1 MIIICIL
8 LYFFCQSLS
17 SDDTI
22 MGRKLKRSH
31 QYLANINYLLEQV
44 KNSTKYLVNETNQRK
59 LLGFVINFY
68 EAVNRY
74 NHVYFGYKKEGN
86 LNKFSDNPCD
96 EIIKSYLYLQD
107 ICRIAKTP
115 ISVLL
120 RDDPKSQ
127 DILAKIMQKFQD
139 KIQKYLVHIDF
150 FNKEMYNR
158 CTVEKDISPQK

>member
-44 KNSTKYLVNETNQRK
+44 KNSKKYLTNETNQRK

-68 EAVNRY
+68 EAVN
-74 NHVYFGYKKEGN
+74 
-86 LNKFSDNPCD
+86 
-96 EIIKSYLYLQD
+96 
-107 ICRIAKTP
+107 
-115 ISVLL
+115 
-120 RDDPKSQ
+120 
-127 DILAKIMQKFQD
+127 
-139 KIQKYLVHIDF
+139 
-150 FNKEMYNR
+150 
-158 CTVEKDISPQK
+158 

>member
-1 MIIICIL
+1 
-8 LYFFCQSLS
+8 
-17 SDDTI
+17 

-44 KNSTKYLVNETNQRK
+44 KNSTKYLTNETNQRK

-86 LNKFSDNPCD
+86 LNKLSDNPCD
-96 EIIKSYLYLQD
+96 EIIKSCLYSQD
-107 ICRIAKTP
+107 ICRIAKTR

-120 RDDPKSQ
+120 RDDQGHRIFLQKSRRNFRIKFRN
-127 DILAKIMQKFQD
+127 ILFILIFSIKK
-139 KIQKYLVHIDF
+139 
-150 FNKEMYNR
+150 
-158 CTVEKDISPQK
+158 CTTIAQSKKTYHCKNEFLLRSIGRL